1 MTVYSGDDAT
11 AYQLIA
17 LGALGNIS
25 VTANVAPKEMI
36 GLSGGLFN
44 TFGNTAGIVIPI
56 VIGYIISSTG
66 SFNNALVF
74 VGIHA
79 VIALL
84 CYLFMVGKIER
95 FQLKTTTP

>member
-1 MTVYSGDDAT
+1 
-11 AYQLIA
+11 
-17 LGALGNIS
+17 
-25 VTANVAPKEMI
+25 MI

-44 TFGNTAGIVIPI
+44 TFGNTAGI

-95 FQLKTTTP
+95 FQLKTTAP